1 MENPHPQP
9 IYTSSLTSPVEVP
22 DALLTEDGLNLQVG
36 AAVVAAAP
44 FSIMLPQESVTL

>member
-1 MENPHPQP
+1 VETG
-9 IYTSSLTSPVEVP
+9 TSAALGPVVLIVRVEVP